1 MHRELIV
8 ALAARHR
15 LPAVYAYR
23 YPRRS
28 GGLIS
33 YGPDQIDQYRR
44 AAGYV
49 DRILKGEKPADLPVQ
64 APTKY
69 ELVIN
74 LKTAKA
80 LGLDSA
86 ADAARP
92 RRRGDRMKRREF
104 ITLLGGAAAAWPL
117 AARAQQPGKM
127 ARIGFLGSATAAG
140 SAKSVEALRAGLR
153 DFGHVEGRNIVI
165 EFRWA
170 EGKYDRLSDLV
181 AELIRLNVDVIVTHG
196 TPGTRTA
203 KQATT
208 TIPIVMAI
216 SGDAIATGIVTS
228 LAQPE
233 ANLTGS
239 TFFLPELNAK
249 RLELLK
255 EACPQVARVAAL
267 SNPNNPVSK
276 PIIPAMQAAATPL
289 KLEIDAATAQ
299 GPSEFDSAFAAMA
312 KSRVD
317 AVVVTEDGEFAASF
331 GTIAALSAA
340 NKLASIGSPEYAQ
353 AGGLI
358 GYGVNLPGLYRR
370 AAYFVDRILKGAK
383 PADLPIEQPT
393 KFELVVNLKTAKAL
407 GLDVPATVLAR
418 ADEVIE

>member
-1 MHRELIV
+1 MIG
-8 ALAARHR
+8 
-15 LPAVYAYR
+15 
-23 YPRRS
+23 RR
-28 GGLIS
+28 
-33 YGPDQIDQYRR
+33 Q
-44 AAGYV
+44 
-49 DRILKGEKPADLPVQ
+49 
-64 APTKY
+64 
-69 ELVIN
+69 
-74 LKTAKA
+74 
-80 LGLDSA
+80 
-86 ADAARP
+86 
-92 RRRGDRMKRREF
+92 F
-104 ITLLGGAAAAWPL
+104 ITLLGGAAVAWPL

-140 SAKSVEALRAGLR
+140 SAKSVEAFRAGLR
-153 DFGHVEGRNIVI
+153 DFGHVESRNIVI

-170 EGKYDRLSDLV
+170 EGKYDRLNDLV

-228 LAQPE
+228 LARPE

-289 KLEIDAATAQ
+289 KLEIDAAKAQ
-299 GPSEFDSAFAAMA
+299 GPSEYDSAFAAMA

-331 GTIAALSAA
+331 GAIAALSAA
-340 NKLASIGSPEYAQ
+340 NRLASIGSPEYAQ

-370 AAYFVDRILKGAK
+370 AAYFIDRVLKGAK

-407 GLDVPATVLAR
+407 GLDVPTTVLAR

>member
-1 MHRELIV
+1 MMR
-8 ALAARHR
+8 
-15 LPAVYAYR
+15 
-23 YPRRS
+23 
-28 GGLIS
+28 
-33 YGPDQIDQYRR
+33 
-44 AAGYV
+44 
-49 DRILKGEKPADLPVQ
+49 
-64 APTKY
+64 
-69 ELVIN
+69 
-74 LKTAKA
+74 
-80 LGLDSA
+80 
-86 ADAARP
+86 
-92 RRRGDRMKRREF
+92 RREF
-104 ITLLGGAAAAWPL
+104 ITLLGGAAVAWPM

-140 SAKSVEALRAGLR
+140 SAESVKALRAGLR

-216 SGDAIATGIVTS
+216 SGDAIATGIVRS

-276 PIIPAMQAAATPL
+276 PIIPAMQAGATSL
-289 KLEIDAATAQ
+289 KLEIIDAAKAQ
-299 GPSEFDSAFAAMA
+299 GPSEFDSAFAAMV

-340 NKLASIGSPEYAQ
+340 NKLASIGSPEYAR

-370 AAYFVDRILKGAK
+370 AAYFIDRILKGAK

-407 GLDVPATVLAR
+407 GLVVPATVLLR

>member
-1 MHRELIV
+1 M
-8 ALAARHR
+8 
-15 LPAVYAYR
+15 
-23 YPRRS
+23 
-28 GGLIS
+28 
-33 YGPDQIDQYRR
+33 
-44 AAGYV
+44 
-49 DRILKGEKPADLPVQ
+49 
-64 APTKY
+64 
-69 ELVIN
+69 
-74 LKTAKA
+74 
-80 LGLDSA
+80 
-86 ADAARP
+86 
-92 RRRGDRMKRREF
+92 
-104 ITLLGGAAAAWPL
+104 TLLGGAAAWPL
-117 AARAQQPGKM
+117 AARAQPPGKM

-140 SAKSVEALRAGLR
+140 SAESVKALRAGLR
-153 DFGHVEGRNIVI
+153 DFGHVEGSNLVI

-170 EGKYDRLSDLV
+170 EGKYDRLSELV
-181 AELIRLNVDVIVTHG
+181 AELIRLNVDLIVTHG

-276 PIIPAMQAAATPL
+276 PIIPAMQTAATPL
-289 KLEIDAATAQ
+289 KLEIDAAKAQ

-317 AVVVTEDGEFAASF
+317 AVVVTEDGEFAANF

-340 NKLASIGSPEYAQ
+340 NKLASIGSQEYAR

-358 GYGVNLPGLYRR
+358 GYGVNS
-370 AAYFVDRILKGAK
+370 
-383 PADLPIEQPT
+383 
-393 KFELVVNLKTAKAL
+393 
-407 GLDVPATVLAR
+407 R